1 MSNKKGFT
9 LIEILAVIII
19 IGIVAIIAVP
29 SITKYINGSK
39 DTIYISYEKTMVD
52 AARNM
57 VSDCVINNEDCEL
70 PKNEGKKIVI
80 LKSLELDGFL
90 DNMKDPVTK
99 DFCEADYSYVE
110 IKGST
115 PTDYNYK
122 ACLFCGDYFT
132 DDVDCTE
139 LKTDGDNDKPVCGVV
154 SGESTRWTNQ
164 NRTISVGC
172 SDLTSGCEQS
182 VFSKTFSK
190 TTKNGIGKILI
201 RDKSGATTECSV
213 NAYVDKN
220 PATCDITVLTDPNKT
235 GEFIESTGWYSLKAT
250 AAIQNQKDGEEES
263 GLLTYGMGTSLANRD
278 YNKKN
283 ELEVGKGI
291 TTVIGYTKDIAGN
304 EGICGK
310 EIKVGTEIPK
320 FNLYY
325 GFIIFPNKEPI
336 TANGLTVNGNSITT
350 TTTSPKLTIAST
362 GEYKLIEKVKI
373 TLNSAIETETT
384 ATLKATG
391 LTKTAPMAQGSKE
404 IVFVLTGNQIKSYD
418 SLEIQFGTING
429 KTYNINKI
437 EILTKDGNTWTNKD
451 VTMYVEPIDDGMRT
465 TQVSFENGEPSTWIN
480 IFSKGFTS
488 KTTNSVK
495 TKNGIGMIS
504 EPKPFSIMIDKVV
517 PTSSMTAK
525 RKSNGNAVA
534 SGAYSNEG
542 LNFTFNKGTVGES
555 GSKLYY
561 CKDTNNTCTPNIEV
575 ANGGTI
581 TDFNSITTN
590 YYIRYRAISNSEE
603 AEPIKSYNAK
613 FDLVKPSCSFENVT
627 TINVTKTK
635 TLDLVCT
642 DDLSGLKDITLSSSN
657 FTLSNNNMSIE
668 NVTRSNVTNGY
679 KYRITL
685 KGIDH
690 GSSVISL
697 KANQI
702 FDNSLNGNDVV
713 SKDVSINGLFTISLD
728 NQSANSQ
735 GTATIYELY
744 NRGWYSN
751 SSATTSIT
759 SITKPDKTGNIFGG
773 YYTGTNGSG
782 TKIIDNNG
790 NIVAGNKT
798 FTNNTTLYANWSL
811 NSYVLTYD
819 NQGGS
824 GCTSKIGYYG
834 NIWSTLCTPTRQDYD
849 FVGWYTGTNGSG
861 TKITSNSIVSG
872 NLTVYAYWQVSKTN
886 AVIKCNNT
894 YYNEGVQI
902 IASCSGGTISNASQK
917 NVGEYT
923 ITCSGDAN
931 HLDAE
936 SKTCSILASIAT
948 NTVNGVT
955 TGYPS
960 LQQAVDASPTGVS
973 KLLVDTSE
981 YVTVSSSTNKTINLN
996 AKTVTGTITNNG
1008 TVTINGNG
1016 KVVSPSYAI
1025 VNNNNMTITNGTFE
1039 STYNH
1044 QLISALYNSDSAQ
1057 NLYVNGGTLSGATGI
1072 FISGI
1077 GNKVSVKN
1085 VELEYSSRMRI
1096 GIWVGTN
1103 ANVSESSLQKV
1114 YFENV
1119 TLSGNDYLIFNA
1131 WQYPI
1136 FMYNCHFIN
1145 GGQNDGRVYGPVDLI
1160 GIFVPEYYE
1169 IYSFN
1174 QGRPI
1179 IKVSTP
1185 TDPLTELPVLL
1196 NTYEIHGGYVAKLYR
1211 NTITST
1217 TGIMASYYNQDGSTR
1232 NYRFNYVLP

>member
-1 MSNKKGFT
+1 MKKNNGFT

-19 IGIVAIIAVP
+19 IGIIAIIAIP
-29 SITKYINGSK
+29 SITKYINSAK
-39 DTIYISYEKTMVD
+39 DTVYSSYEKSMVD
-52 AARNM
+52 AAKN
-57 VSDCVINNEDCEL
+57 VVVDCITNNEDCQL
-70 PKNEGKKIVI
+70 PESDNMTKI
-80 LKSLELDGFL
+80 SLGDLINDGFI
-90 DNMKDPVTK
+90 DNMKDPETK
-99 DFCEADYSYVE
+99 EFCEAEKSYVE
-110 IKGST
+110 ISGT
-115 PTDYNYK
+115 IPDDYKYK
-122 ACLFCGDYFT
+122 ACLYCGYYYT
-132 DDVDCTE
+132 KGTNCSETE
-139 LKTDGDNDKPVCGVV
+139 DDGDAPICGAVT
-154 SGESTRWTNQ
+154 GDSTRWSNQ
-164 NRTISVGC
+164 NRTVSIGC
-172 SDLTSGCEQS
+172 SDVTSGCVQP
-182 VFSKTFSK
+182 VFSKTFTK
-190 TTKNGIGKILI
+190 TTKEGQIIIK
-201 RDKSGATTECSV
+201 DKSGKSSTCK
-213 NAYVDKN
+213 VDVYLDKSSPSCN
-220 PATCDITVLTDPNKT
+220 IEMIPEES
-235 GEFIESTGWYSLKAT
+235 GEYIEETGWYSLKAT
-250 AAIQNQKDGEEES
+250 AGIKNMKDGEPEEES
-263 GLLTYGMGTSLANRD
+263 GLLTYGMGTSIDNRE

-283 ELEVGKGI
+283 KIEVGRGI
-291 TTVIGYTKDIAGN
+291 TTVLGYTKDKAGN

-310 EIKVGTEIPK
+310 EVKVGTEIPK
-320 FNLYY
+320 FNLFY
-325 GFIIFPNKEPI
+325 GYPIFPNNDSNILLDGMSISGSIFSTSNTTPKI
-336 TANGLTVNGNSITT
+336 TVTNTT
-350 TTTSPKLTIAST
+350 K
-362 GEYKLIEKVKI
+362 YKDVEKVII
-373 TLNSAIETETT
+373 TLNSEIRNQTT
-384 ATLKATG
+384 AILKAG
-391 LTKTAPMAQGSKE
+391 SVTKTALMQPGSTKIE
-404 IVFVLTGNQIKSYD
+404 FLVPKGTYD
-418 SLEIQFGTING
+418 SYQIQLGRLSG
-429 KTYNINKI
+429 VTYNVKKI
-437 EILTKDGNTWTNKD
+437 ELLTKDGSAWTRQD
-451 VTMYVEPIDDGMRT
+451 ITMYVEPIDEGMQT
-465 TQVSFENGEPSTWIN
+465 TAVSYDNGSTWTTTYT
-480 IFSKGFTS
+480 KTYTA
-488 KTTNSVK
+488 KTTNTVL

-504 EPKPFSIMIDKVV
+504 RPLNFTILIDKTI
-517 PTSSMTAK
+517 PTMKITAK
-525 RKSNGNAVA
+525 EKNNGVVVN
-534 SGAYSNEG
+534 SGSLAIEG
-542 LNFTFNKGTVGES
+542 LNFTFNQETAGDTGSSLYYCQDTTNTCDPTILVENGATVTSFNTMTTDYYVRYKAISGTETVGE
-555 GSKLYY
+555 
-561 CKDTNNTCTPNIEV
+561 T
-575 ANGGTI
+575 
-581 TDFNSITTN
+581 
-590 YYIRYRAISNSEE
+590 
-603 AEPIKSYNAK
+603 KSYAAK
-613 FDLVKPSCSFENVT
+613 FDIVKPSCSFGNVT

-713 SKDVSINGLFTISLD
+713 SKDVNINGLFTVSLD

-759 SITKPDKTGNIFGG
+759 SITKPNKTGNTFGG

-861 TKITSNSIVSG
+861 TKITSNSIVSS
-872 NLTVYAYWQVSKTN
+872 NLTVYAYWQVSKAN

-931 HLDAE
+931 HFDAE

-960 LQQAVDASPTGVS
+960 LQQAVDASTTGVS

-1016 KVVSPSYAI
+1016 KVVSSSYAI

-1039 STYNH
+1039 STHNH

-1085 VELEYSSRMRI
+1085 VELKYSSRMRI

-1136 FMYNCHFIN
+1136 FMFNCHFIN
-1145 GGQNDGRVYGPVDLI
+1145 GGQNDGHVYGPVDLI

-1174 QGRPI
+1174 QGQPI
-1179 IKVSTP
+1179 IRVSTP

-1232 NYRFNYVLP
+1232 NYRFNYVLNYVLP